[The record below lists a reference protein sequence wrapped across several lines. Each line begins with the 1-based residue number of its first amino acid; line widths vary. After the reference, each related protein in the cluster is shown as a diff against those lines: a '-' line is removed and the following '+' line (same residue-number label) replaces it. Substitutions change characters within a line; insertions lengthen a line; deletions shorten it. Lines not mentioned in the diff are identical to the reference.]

1 MEKYRVKRE
10 ENPLC
15 FCEYYNK
22 NNERTHILFC
32 CCNCE
37 AFDQTCTYILCQRNR
52 KESDKKS
59 FMKLVDETLDD
70 ILDRIRIPSPNGA
83 IKVNTDLLVSLISI
97 FFYISIGT
105 INFIFSLITLMAI
118 PTLLYIR
125 YFQLRFY
132 KSKSEKTRNQIAYYM
147 TLVSLITVFILYNM
161 YLKYEISEISYTIHN
176 YLFFLV
182 ILFHVLL
189 HYSNPGYLV
198 SKNSQDERTSRY
210 CDKCQ
215 INKQEK
221 ISHCPICEKC
231 IFNRDH
237 HCFWLDN
244 CIGYLNH
251 KIFLIYLILL
261 FLLFIYSEFIIFTH
275 FSSIKESESLIECLF
290 NDYYKNFSRSLMSLL
305 FLQLISLTLYS
316 ALILMQQILLIS
328 IGYTQYEMF
337 KYSQKNKNFALL
349 SFLCG
354 NLSFKLFFK
363 NMIKFLFQFRNKKSL
378 LKLFSMN
385 EKLRVND
392 SV

>member
-1 MEKYRVKRE
+1 MKKSRVRRE
-10 ENPLC
+10 DNPLC

-52 KESDKKS
+52 KESDKKG
-59 FMKLVDETLDD
+59 FMKLIDETLDD

-83 IKVNTDLLVSLISI
+83 VKVNTDLLISLIAI
-97 FFYISIGT
+97 LLYISIGT
-105 INFIFSLITLMAI
+105 INFVFSLITLIGI

-132 KSKSEKTRNQIAYYM
+132 KSKSEKPRNQIAYYM
-147 TLVSLITVFILYNM
+147 TLVSLITVYILYNL
-161 YLKYEISEISYTIHN
+161 YLKYEIYENYTNHN
-176 YLFFLV
+176 FLLILV
-182 ILFHVLL
+182 ILFHVYL

-198 SKNSQDERTSRY
+198 SKNSQEERTSRY
-210 CDKCQ
+210 CEKCQ
-215 INKQEK
+215 INKQVK

-231 IFNRDH
+231 IFSRDH
-237 HCFWLDN
+237 HCFWVDN

-251 KIFLIYLILL
+251 KIFLIYLITLVS
-261 FLLFIYSEFIIFTH
+261 LFIYSEFIIFTH
-275 FSSIKESESLIECLF
+275 FSSLNESKSLIECLF

-305 FLQLISLTLYS
+305 FLQLISLTFYS
-316 ALILMQQILLIS
+316 ALILIQQILLIS

-337 KYSQKNKNFALL
+337 KYSQINKNFSLIL
-349 SFLCG
+349 FLCG
-354 NLSFKLFFK
+354 NLSIKLVFK
-363 NMIKFLFQFRNKKSL
+363 NMIKFLFQFRNKKNL
-378 LKLFSMN
+378 LRLFSLN